1 MATSATAITEAAA
14 PELVMTRVFEAPPD
28 LVFQAWTEGEHLVHW
43 SAPHGFTIT
52 HGEGDVRP
60 GGVWRCCMGSADGA
74 EHWLGGV
81 YREIVKP
88 ERLVFTHVWEDEG
101 RPGHQTLVTATFAE
115 QEGKTK
121 FTFQQAGFESVA
133 SRDGNEKGWTECL
146 GRLAGYLATV

>member
-1 MATSATAITEAAA
+1 MATSATAIIEAAA
-14 PELVMTRVFEAPPD
+14 PDLVITRVFEAPPD

-60 GGVWRCCMGSADGA
+60 GGVWRCCMRSPDGA

-81 YREIVKP
+81 YREVDEP

-101 RPGHQTLVTATFAE
+101 RPGHQTLVTVTFAE

-121 FTFQQAGFESVA
+121 LTFQQAGFESVA
-133 SRDGNEKGWTECL
+133 SRDAHEAGWTGCL
-146 GRLAGYLATV
+146 DRLAGYLATV